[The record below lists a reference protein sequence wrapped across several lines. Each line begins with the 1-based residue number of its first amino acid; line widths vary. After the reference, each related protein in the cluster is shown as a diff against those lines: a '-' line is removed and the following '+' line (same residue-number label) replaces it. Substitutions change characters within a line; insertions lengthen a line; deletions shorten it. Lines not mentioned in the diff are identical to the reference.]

1 MKKQNEGKPNIF
13 GVRHFSPAGAHYLR
27 DYLDEI
33 QPKIVLIEGPSDFN
47 DLISEIT
54 GKNIVPPIAVMA
66 YTLEAPIQTIVYPF
80 AEFSPEY
87 QAILWAKENGVECR
101 FCDLPSSIFLGVES
115 VKKNLDE
122 NPEENLNAYIY
133 RKINEYSEDSDDEVF
148 WERVVEQASDYK
160 AYRSGARDYGKHLRE
175 LTLSNTMSDAKIL

>member
-13 GVRHFSPAGAHYLR
+13 GVRHFSPAGAHYLKN
-27 DYLDEI
+27 YLDEI

-80 AEFSPEY
+80 AVFSR
-87 QAILWAKENGVECR
+87 I
-101 FCDLPSSIFLGVES
+101 SSYFVGKGKWS
-115 VKKNLDE
+115 
-122 NPEENLNAYIY
+122 
-133 RKINEYSEDSDDEVF
+133 
-148 WERVVEQASDYK
+148 RV
-160 AYRSGARDYGKHLRE
+160 
-175 LTLSNTMSDAKIL
+175 

>member
-54 GKNIVPPIAVMA
+54 GENIVPPIAVMA

-115 VKKNLDE
+115 VKKNLDDQKLTHDVLLSKYLIE
-122 NPEENLNAYIY
+122 IIIIAEANPILILP
-133 RKINEYSEDSDDEVF
+133 ISS
-148 WERVVEQASDYK
+148 K
-160 AYRSGARDYGKHLRE
+160 A
-175 LTLSNTMSDAKIL
+175 

>member
-13 GVRHFSPAGAHYLR
+13 GVRHFSPAGAYYVR
-27 DYLDEI
+27 NYLDEI

-47 DLISEIT
+47 ELISEIT

-87 QAILWAKENGVECR
+87 QAIL
-101 FCDLPSSIFLGVES
+101 
-115 VKKNLDE
+115 
-122 NPEENLNAYIY
+122 
-133 RKINEYSEDSDDEVF
+133 
-148 WERVVEQASDYK
+148 
-160 AYRSGARDYGKHLRE
+160 
-175 LTLSNTMSDAKIL
+175 